1 MTVIID
7 ISSISVSNSR
17 EFVVLALP
25 LVVVSAVVIVLKV
38 LVIVV
43 LRVVIVLAALVELV
57 VLVVVVVVVVVAQVS
72 YLLCIYSFR
81 ISHNKI
87 NKKSEEIFA
96 KYFESN

>member
-17 EFVVLALP
+17 EFVVFALP
-25 LVVVSAVVIVLKV
+25 LVVVSAIVIVLKV

-43 LRVVIVLAALVELV
+43 LRVVIALAALVEL
-57 VLVVVVVVVVVAQVS
+57 VVVVVVVAQVS

>member
-17 EFVVLALP
+17 EFVVLSLP
-25 LVVVSAVVIVLKV
+25 LVVVSAIVIVLKV

-43 LRVVIVLAALVELV
+43 LRVVIALAALVEL
-57 VLVVVVVVVVVAQVS
+57 VVVVVVVAQVS

-87 NKKSEEIFA
+87 NQKSEEIFA